1 MLNIDAIRN
10 DLPALQAHYWP
21 PVDAF
26 ASLPADLKA
35 FLDRSTDKQQAYL
48 VASRQDE
55 EAHGA
60 FVQNALGLI
69 YGYVY
74 GYRDSPLYLATDDDL
89 EAKLYRAKLV
99 LERELFVHALR
110 PAPAPAGLGPEE
122 GCAYLRAYV
131 ADNPGVM
138 HPLFDYI
145 RDRASP
151 AALREFLRLEV
162 LRNEVVDD
170 EVAFLVIGL
179 QGPMK
184 KVVTSNLW
192 DECGNG
198 RLDKFH
204 TYWLRRL
211 LHGTMDWE
219 GIRKYRE
226 TSAPWFCRMTSNSFN
241 RLATRPGCK
250 YQAYGHFL
258 VTEGWVLPHFG
269 RIVQGLR
276 RGKLTDPDVEVYFSK
291 HIGIDP
297 HHTEELLA
305 GIRHQQPH
313 LSQQEVAEIILGA
326 HTAAAAG
333 VKMFDRAERHLAR
346 IM

>member
-1 MLNIDAIRN
+1 MLNIDSIQN
-10 DLPALQAHYWP
+10 DLPPLQAHYWP

-26 ASLPADLKA
+26 VNFASDVEA
-35 FLDRSTDKQQAYL
+35 FLDLSTDEQRAYL
-48 VASRQDE
+48 AANRQDVE
-55 EAHGA
+55 MNGA
-60 FVQNALGLI
+60 FVQNALGAI

-74 GYRDSPLYLATDDDL
+74 GYRDSPLYLVTDDDL

-99 LERELFVHALR
+99 LERELFAHFLCPD
-110 PAPAPAGLGPEE
+110 PAPEGLGPEE
-122 GCAYLRAYV
+122 GCAYLRGFLAE
-131 ADNPGVM
+131 NPGVM
-138 HPLFDYI
+138 HSLFDFI

-170 EVAFLVIGL
+170 EVAFLVVGL

-219 GIRKYRE
+219 GIQKYRD
-226 TSAPWFCRMTSNSFN
+226 TSAPWFSRMTSNSLN
-241 RLATRPGCK
+241 RLLTRPGCK

-258 VTEGWVLPHFG
+258 VTEGWVLPHFE
-269 RIVQGLR
+269 RIVQGMKRVGLSD
-276 RGKLTDPDVEVYFSK
+276 LDTEVYFTA
-291 HIGIDP
+291 HMGIDP

-305 GIRHQQPH
+305 GIRNQRPS
-313 LSQQEVAEIILGA
+313 LSRQEVAEIILGA

-333 VKMFDRAERHLAR
+333 VKMFGRIERHLTR
-346 IM
+346 VV